1 MSFIADGEGGETM
14 IAPENNSNA
23 VDLRSL
29 RKDGAT
35 RRNVGMAFAAAR
47 RPDRVTIGRLR
58 MVQALLASPN
68 GKATI
73 DDATTADELLS
84 GFADG
89 GKWRGTV
96 TRSIVADGL
105 ACIVGTTR
113 SNRPSRHRGYVAV
126 LSLTDRTAAAEYVRQ
141 MTAAFAAFYDATS
154 PAGTDE
160 AAISTTHTDGATT
173 NATI

>member
-1 MSFIADGEGGETM
+1 M
-14 IAPENNSNA
+14 ITPVSNSDA
-23 VDLRSL
+23 VDFRSL
-29 RKDGAT
+29 RTEGNA
-35 RRNVGMAFAAAR
+35 RRDVGMAFAAAR
-47 RPDRVTIGRLR
+47 RPDRVTLGRLR
-58 MVQALLASPN
+58 MVQALLSSPD

-73 DDATTADELLS
+73 DDATTRDELTS

-96 TRSIVADGL
+96 TRSLVADGF

-113 SNRPSRHRGYVAV
+113 SVRPARHRGYVAV
-126 LSLTDRTAAAEYVRQ
+126 LSLTDRTAAAEYVET
-141 MTAAFAAFYDATS
+141 MTSAFAAFYNATS

-160 AAISTTHTDGATT
+160 AAISTTHTYGATT